1 MDVNVRDRDYGIS
14 IEAKMPFKNFLTAI
28 RDLKDTPYQTIVFD
42 VIERLQAYISDVIAE
57 KYNTDDPRGIGY
69 GKGYSDV
76 YSLFSYIM
84 SEAKLLQRQYNK
96 TIIFIDHEKLKEED
110 NGIKKHQPECISGV
124 LKIFTKEV
132 DYIFRLIEDI
142 STIENAKTKAIV
154 SKFHGLKILTNRQVH
169 LDSTL
174 KTSVSFPD
182 SIIANAE
189 EFGKAYNEAISA

>member
-1 MDVNVRDRDYGIS
+1 
-14 IEAKMPFKNFLTAI
+14 
-28 RDLKDTPYQTIVFD
+28 
-42 VIERLQAYISDVIAE
+42 
-57 KYNTDDPRGIGY
+57 
-69 GKGYSDV
+69 
-76 YSLFSYIM
+76 M

-110 NGIKKHQPECISGV
+110 SGMKKYQPECVSGV

-154 SKFHGLKILTNRQVH
+154 STFHGLKILTNRQVY

-174 KTSVSFPD
+174 KTSIPLPD

-189 EFGKAYNEAISA
+189 EFGKAYKEAISA